1 MESLISVIV
10 PVYNVK
16 QYLKFCLNSIVNQ
29 TYRNLEIVLVDDG
42 STDGSGTLCDE
53 LGAQD
58 DRIRVFHKENGGLS
72 DARNLGMENA
82 TGDFLAFIDSDDVL
96 HADFFAELMKA
107 QSKSNADIVAC
118 ELTLFY
124 SHSELEG
131 LQEYKHNVALIEYS
145 TNEALKEYFMP
156 VENRKLYHG
165 LCMKIY
171 KRELFENL
179 RFEIGRLH
187 EDVYI
192 TYKLLDRA
200 KRIAYIDCPYYFYY
214 QNNLGS
220 ICKNYGVKNFLDEAE
235 AYAGMYRYFVK
246 KNRVTVELVAFLIIQ
261 YVSMFEVGY
270 KVRNDQNVKECTA
283 KIKEWINHHYKECM
297 ILSRK
302 QRIVIKFSM
311 LNMPLLH
318 FLRSIKGRLSYE

>member
-1 MESLISVIV
+1 MDSLISVII

-16 QYLKFCLNSIVNQ
+16 HYLEFCLNSIINQ
-29 TYRNLEIVLVDDG
+29 TYNKLEIILVDDG
-42 STDGSGTLCDE
+42 STDGSEILCDE
-53 LGAQD
+53 LGGQD
-58 DRIRVFHKENGGLS
+58 DRIKVFHKENGGLS
-72 DARNLGMENA
+72 DARNFGMEKA
-82 TGDFLAFIDSDDVL
+82 TGDFLAFIDSDDIL
-96 HADFFAELMKA
+96 HRDFFAELTNA
-107 QSKSNADIVAC
+107 QCKSNADIVAC

-124 SHSELEG
+124 NHSELEK
-131 LQEYKHNVALIEYS
+131 LQQIKHKTNLKVYS
-145 TNEALKEYFMP
+145 TDEALKEYFMP
-156 VENRKLYHG
+156 VGNRKLYHG

-171 KRELFENL
+171 RRELFEKL
-179 RFEIGRLH
+179 RFEKGRLH

-200 KRIAYIDCPYYFYY
+200 NCIAYIDSPYYFYY
-214 QNNLGS
+214 QNNMGS

-261 YVSMFEVGY
+261 YVNMFEVGY

-283 KIKEWINHHYKECM
+283 KIKKWINQHYKGCV
-297 ILSRK
+297 ILNTRK
-302 QRIVIKFSM
+302 RVVIKLSM

-318 FLRSIKGRLSYE
+318 FLRRIKGRLSHE